1 MPDRRKKY
9 GIQEKMKKLRADF
22 EDALADFIY
31 HFVDDI
37 PKDSTAYKEM
47 REDFKNALCTGS

>member
-1 MPDRRKKY
+1 MEYK
-9 GIQEKMKKLRADF
+9 EKMKKLRSDF

-47 REDFKNALCTGS
+47 REDFINALCTGS